1 MNNNAP
7 QQASGASE
15 TTRFFCT
22 RISSAAGAAGA
33 QQQHKKEPNMASR
46 NTNPSGATQ
55 TLPSSGLPA
64 TPRRQ
69 CRNRHKRIL
78 ANMFDVDNCNTCDSG
93 QCPAPMKKE
102 CSRKH
107 HYRNA
112 SVQRIRAW
120 SLRVGSACTRTS
132 DTSNPFTKMLSML

>member
-1 MNNNAP
+1 MKQQP
-7 QQASGASE
+7 QIQASGASE

-22 RISSAAGAAGA
+22 RISSAAGAAGELK
-33 QQQHKKEPNMASR
+33 QQHKKEANMSNKNA
-46 NTNPSGATQ
+46 NPSGATQ
-55 TLPSSGLPA
+55 TLPSCGLPA

-102 CSRKH
+102 CNTHLQFRFLQK
-107 HYRNA
+107 A
-112 SVQRIRAW
+112 ELA
-120 SLRVGSACTRTS
+120 A
-132 DTSNPFTKMLSML
+132 FTCKQLLAECFLKDDLT